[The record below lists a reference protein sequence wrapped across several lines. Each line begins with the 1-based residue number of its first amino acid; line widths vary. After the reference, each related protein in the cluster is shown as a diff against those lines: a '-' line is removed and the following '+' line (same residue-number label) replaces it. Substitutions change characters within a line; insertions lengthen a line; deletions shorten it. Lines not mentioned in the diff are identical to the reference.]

1 MDSELARLM
10 LQLGGVVVTTVA
22 IGLLV
27 PFATDPDDEPPAGG
41 ARPDRVVR

>member
-27 PFATDPDDEPPAGG
+27 PFATDPEDEAPTRGG
-41 ARPDRVVR
+41 RPDRVVR